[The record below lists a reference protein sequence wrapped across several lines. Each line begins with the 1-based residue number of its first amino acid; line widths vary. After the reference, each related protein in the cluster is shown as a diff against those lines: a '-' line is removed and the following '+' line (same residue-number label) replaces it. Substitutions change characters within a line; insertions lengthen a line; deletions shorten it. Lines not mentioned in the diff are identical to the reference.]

1 MRPSLTGPRKI
12 SVRRRSLGAKSSL
25 KFFLPR
31 IRARRCS
38 PFARREILESMET
51 AAMTKS
57 AQLLLFAL
65 LGLAFFA
72 FSPDSN
78 TALAQG
84 TLTGEW
90 TASVDSAKFGKWN
103 KSDKWDRKADDGP
116 DADDRD

>member
-1 MRPSLTGPRKI
+1 
-12 SVRRRSLGAKSSL
+12 
-25 KFFLPR
+25 
-31 IRARRCS
+31 
-38 PFARREILESMET
+38 
-51 AAMTKS
+51 MTKS

-90 TASVDSAKFGKWN
+90 RASVDSAKSAKWN
-103 KSDKWDRKADDGP
+103 KSDKWDKKS
-116 DADDRD
+116 DADDSSDVDDRDDKADRVNNLYLSFERRTERGGRSNMGS